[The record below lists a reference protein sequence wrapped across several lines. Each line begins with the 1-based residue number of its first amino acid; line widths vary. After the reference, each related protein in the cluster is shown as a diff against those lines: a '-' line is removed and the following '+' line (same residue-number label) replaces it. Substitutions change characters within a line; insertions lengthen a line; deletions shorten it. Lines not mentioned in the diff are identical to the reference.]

1 MKRFHPWHLVSIS
14 PWPFYVSF
22 AILFV
27 VLGFVRYLHFFSSG
41 LLTFCIA
48 IVFVF
53 CFLLFWWRD
62 VIRES
67 ILGYHSPQV
76 KFSLRFGF
84 VLFIASEV
92 MFFFGIFWTL
102 FYYKLSPEIQIG
114 IVWPP
119 EAIFTLNP
127 LDVPLLNTLILVTSG
142 VSITVVHHDIVKSSI
157 PYYIV
162 DLLQR
167 KHKRGYTK
175 VEIFEKMKPVRRFM
189 LPFAIK
195 NIVVGANIFM
205 KGVRKNGSLNALNW
219 FRYERLDNQ
228 IRYFFTRFYFF
239 DIYFFFSM
247 TLILAFAF
255 TGLQLQEYW
264 EASFQIKTSIYGS
277 IFYFSTGF
285 HGLHVLL
292 GSIFL
297 FVCFVRFLRYQ
308 MKSYPFPF
316 SDGFWMAIWYWH
328 FVDVVWLGLYF
339 FLYLWGEKLDWSS
352 LIENFALW

>member
-127 LDVPLLNTLILVTSG
+127 LDVPLLNT
-142 VSITVVHHDIVKSSI
+142 
-157 PYYIV
+157 
-162 DLLQR
+162 
-167 KHKRGYTK
+167 
-175 VEIFEKMKPVRRFM
+175 
-189 LPFAIK
+189 
-195 NIVVGANIFM
+195 
-205 KGVRKNGSLNALNW
+205 
-219 FRYERLDNQ
+219 
-228 IRYFFTRFYFF
+228 
-239 DIYFFFSM
+239 
-247 TLILAFAF
+247 
-255 TGLQLQEYW
+255 
-264 EASFQIKTSIYGS
+264 
-277 IFYFSTGF
+277 
-285 HGLHVLL
+285 
-292 GSIFL
+292 
-297 FVCFVRFLRYQ
+297 
-308 MKSYPFPF
+308 
-316 SDGFWMAIWYWH
+316 
-328 FVDVVWLGLYF
+328 
-339 FLYLWGEKLDWSS
+339 
-352 LIENFALW
+352 